1 MSGPLFKPFRALG
14 YITEDVPFAVQ
25 RRGKETYAVVSVGR
39 TWQIYNTSKLTLV
52 MVGPQLP
59 RAVVALATK
68 GDLTF
73 AATGAAIHEAKRMHA
88 TGVYAGHRAAVLQM
102 LVLGDNLLSLGKD
115 RQLLVWKIGQYD
127 APEAVIDLGADFE
140 PSCMAHPDTYINK
153 VVIGGTDGSLQMWNF
168 KTQQLVHSFKSW
180 GSPVRCLAASPA
192 LDVMAVGLAD
202 GRAILHNLRYDEQV
216 MVLHNAA
223 AAGTGAARFLQGT
236 AAANAAA
243 ASSAAVT
250 CLSFRTGQGLPLL
263 AVGGSAG
270 LIALWNLEGRCLHHV
285 IRDAHDRP
293 LLGLHFFAGEP
304 LLMSSAGDNS
314 IKQWVLDGTDAVPRL
329 LKFRS
334 GHSAPPAV
342 VRHYAEGL
350 RLLSAGADRSFRL
363 FSTIQDQQSR
373 ELSQKHTAARAKKL
387 KVSAE
392 ELKLP
397 RVTQMAAC
405 ETRERDWAN
414 VVTCHAGDP
423 AAYTWRLAHFTLGEH
438 VLLPP
443 PEEQQAPGQQLQT
456 AAAAT
461 AVAVSCCGNFAL
473 VGNDA
478 GRVDRYNLQSGIH
491 RGSYW
496 RKQADGALLPAHES
510 TVVGLGSDSCNKL
523 LVTVGSDAALRTWDF
538 RKQSLAGE
546 LLLGAAATH
555 LALHTGSDLA
565 AVGCVDRVVRLVD
578 IEACRVVRRFS
589 GHSDRL
595 TDVAISADCRWLLT
609 AGMDCT
615 LRVWD
620 IPASQCLQVMHMGTP
635 VTSLTLSGSQDLLAT
650 AHVNKRGV
658 FLWSSQLM
666 FGDPAAVAT
675 YSEDAI
681 PVHLPTIAAANAGKQ
696 QQGGKKQQQ
705 QRQQDKVRVASA
717 RAGKQQQKG
726 GDDGSSSEEDGQQ
739 SEQEDEQ
746 EATQMLQGREV
757 RLLVDG
763 GVFSDAEEES
773 SSDYYHSDGSSSSS
787 DSEADAAGDSS
798 SDEPGNSG
806 SEDEL
811 QQQKQRKKK
820 RSRARR
826 AAEAAAAAA
835 AAVAAAAYRQTDSS
849 GAPAPLGPNLATLS
863 LLPRSQ
869 WENLL
874 HLDTIK
880 ARSKPLAPPKKP
892 EAAPFFLPTVPGL
905 SRNPVFAAADG
916 AEVEGAEEGEAGPGS
931 RVLRS
936 RGDSV
941 SAAAAPSAFV
951 ALLRSSSAAGDFA
964 SFISH
969 IRGLSPAALDLELR
983 ATLVLEGDESA
994 AADESAEE
1002 ENEDVKDVGLL
1013 LEALQGELDAARNFE
1028 MVQALLARVLVIHG
1042 DTLMRH
1048 ASLLSAVQRLQRR
1061 LRGTWLRLDELLQN
1075 VRCMVDF
1082 IGNAQQ

>member
-14 YITEDVPFAVQ
+14 YITENVPFAVQ

-39 TWQIYNTSKLTLV
+39 TWQVYNTSKLTLV

-59 RAVVALATK
+59 RAVVALAAK

-88 TGVYAGHRAAVLQM
+88 SGVYAGHRAAVLQM
-102 LVLGDNLLSLGKD
+102 LVLGDNLLSLGRD
-115 RQLLVWKIGQYD
+115 RQLLVWRIGQYD
-127 APEAVIDLGADFE
+127 APEGVINLGADFE

-153 VVIGGTDGSLQMWNF
+153 VVVGGADGSLQLWNF
-168 KTQQLVHSFKSW
+168 KTQQLVHSFKGW

-192 LDVMAVGLAD
+192 LDVVGVGLAD
-202 GRAILHNLRYDEQV
+202 GRAVLHNLRFDEQV

-223 AAGTGAARFLQGT
+223 AAGTSAGRFLQGT

-243 ASSAAVT
+243 ASSAA
-250 CLSFRTGQGLPLL
+250 GLPLL
-263 AVGGSAG
+263 AAGGSAG
-270 LIALWNLEGRCLHHV
+270 IVALWNLEGRCLHHV
-285 IRDAHDRP
+285 VRDAHDRP

-314 IKQWVLDGTDAVPRL
+314 IKQWVLDGADAVPRL

-387 KVSAE
+387 KVSQE

-397 RVTQMAAC
+397 RVTQLAAS

-438 VLLPP
+438 VLTPP
-443 PEEQQAPGQQLQT
+443 PDEQQAQGRQQQA

-473 VGNDA
+473 VGSDA

-491 RGSYW
+491 RGTYW
-496 RKQADGALLPAHES
+496 RKQADGTPLPAHDT
-510 TVVGLGSDSCNKL
+510 TVVGLGADSCNKV
-523 LVTVGSDAALRTWDF
+523 LVTVGSDASLRTWDF
-538 RKQSLAGE
+538 RRQKLAGE
-546 LLLGAAATH
+546 LPLGAAATH

-595 TDVAISADCRWLLT
+595 TDLAISADCRWLLT

-635 VTSLTLSGSQDLLAT
+635 VTSLSLSGSQDLLAT

-658 FLWSSQLM
+658 FLWSNQLM
-666 FGDPAAVAT
+666 FGDPASVAT
-675 YSEDAI
+675 YSEDPV
-681 PVHLPTIAAANAGKQ
+681 PVHLPRIAAASSGKQ
-696 QQGGKKQQQ
+696 QQQQQ
-705 QRQQDKVRVASA
+705 QQHKTDAS
-717 RAGKQQQKG
+717 G
-726 GDDGSSSEEDGQQ
+726 
-739 SEQEDEQ
+739 
-746 EATQMLQGREV
+746 T
-757 RLLVDG
+757 
-763 GVFSDAEEES
+763 
-773 SSDYYHSDGSSSSS
+773 
-787 DSEADAAGDSS
+787 
-798 SDEPGNSG
+798 
-806 SEDEL
+806 
-811 QQQKQRKKK
+811 
-820 RSRARR
+820 
-826 AAEAAAAAA
+826 
-835 AAVAAAAYRQTDSS
+835 
-849 GAPAPLGPNLATLS
+849 PAPLGPNLATLS

-905 SRNPVFAAADG
+905 SRNPVFAADGSTKEAGG
-916 AEVEGAEEGEAGPGS
+916 AEAGE
-931 RVLRS
+931 
-936 RGDSV
+936 
-941 SAAAAPSAFV
+941 AAAAPSAFV
-951 ALLRSSSAAGDFA
+951 ALLRSSKAAGDFA
-964 SFISH
+964 SFVSH
-969 IRGLSPAALDLELR
+969 LRSLSPAALDLELR
-983 ATLVLEGDESA
+983 AMMVLEGSEPEE
-994 AADESAEE
+994 AADEQSEE
-1002 ENEDVKDVGLL
+1002 VVDVALL

-1028 MVQALLARVLVIHG
+1028 MVQALLARVLVVHG

-1048 ASLLSAVQRLQRR
+1048 PSLLAALQRLQRR
-1061 LRGTWLRLDELLQN
+1061 LRGTWLRLDDLLQN

-1082 IGNAQQ
+1082 VSNAQQ

>member
-153 VVIGGTDGSLQMWNF
+153 VVIGGTDGSLQLWNF

-443 PEEQQAPGQQLQT
+443 PDEQQAPGQQLQT

-565 AVGCVDRVVRLVD
+565 AVGCLDRVVRLVD

-696 QQGGKKQQQ
+696 QQGGKQQQQ
-705 QRQQDKVRVASA
+705 QRQQDK
-717 RAGKQQQKG
+717 
-726 GDDGSSSEEDGQQ
+726 
-739 SEQEDEQ
+739 
-746 EATQMLQGREV
+746 
-757 RLLVDG
+757 
-763 GVFSDAEEES
+763 
-773 SSDYYHSDGSSSSS
+773 
-787 DSEADAAGDSS
+787 
-798 SDEPGNSG
+798 
-806 SEDEL
+806 
-811 QQQKQRKKK
+811 
-820 RSRARR
+820 
-826 AAEAAAAAA
+826 
-835 AAVAAAAYRQTDSS
+835 TDSS

-983 ATLVLEGDESA
+983 AMLVLEGDESA

-1028 MVQALLARVLVIHG
+1028 MVQALLARVLVLDAARNFEVAQALLARVLVIHG

>member
-140 PSCMAHPDTYINK
+140 PSCMAHPDTYIK
-153 VVIGGTDGSLQMWNF
+153 KLVIGGTDGSLQLWNF

-236 AAANAAA
+236 AAANTAA

-496 RKQADGALLPAHES
+496 RKQADGALLLAHES

-546 LLLGAAATH
+546 LLLDAAATH

-696 QQGGKKQQQ
+696 QQGGKQQQQ
-705 QRQQDKVRVASA
+705 QRQQDK
-717 RAGKQQQKG
+717 
-726 GDDGSSSEEDGQQ
+726 
-739 SEQEDEQ
+739 
-746 EATQMLQGREV
+746 
-757 RLLVDG
+757 
-763 GVFSDAEEES
+763 
-773 SSDYYHSDGSSSSS
+773 
-787 DSEADAAGDSS
+787 
-798 SDEPGNSG
+798 
-806 SEDEL
+806 
-811 QQQKQRKKK
+811 
-820 RSRARR
+820 
-826 AAEAAAAAA
+826 
-835 AAVAAAAYRQTDSS
+835 TDSS

-983 ATLVLEGDESA
+983 AMLVLEGDESA